1 MVVVEADRA
10 ALARLSQM
18 LERVAIEAP
27 KRLKSETRRA
37 AIYICQSLRS
47 RTKKAPKKIRT
58 REYRAQSSDK
68 HPKYIN
74 ARNGHLMRRWALTR
88 KVGTPAEYTAHY
100 YVFTNARRG
109 KNGKRVGRN
118 RTAERRELLKYHGN
132 IPHAG
137 LAKAS
142 WGWVMKDIYSKM
154 GAEAVTWK
162 RGKVQVRDPMKFV
175 KGMFKALQGL
185 GAEARIVN
193 RLDYIRKALKPGAIP
208 EAMTAAAKRLEYNIT
223 KHVERVAK

>member
-1 MVVVEADRA
+1 MVDVSVDQA
-10 ALARLSQM
+10 AIKQVGSM
-18 LERVAIEAP
+18 LERIAAQSP
-27 KRLKSETRRA
+27 KRLTSELRRA
-37 AIYICQSLRS
+37 AIYVCQSLRS
-47 RTKKAPKKIRT
+47 RTKKAPKKIR
-58 REYRAQSSDK
+58 RGEYAAVPSDK

-74 ARNGHLMRRWALTR
+74 ANNGQLMRRWALTR
-88 KVGTPAEYTAHY
+88 KLNTPKEYTRHY

-118 RTAERRELLKYHGN
+118 RAAEKRELLKYHSN

-223 KHVERVAK
+223 KHIERVAK